1 MEGKRLLVME
11 DISAKMMRR
20 ARCLH
25 SQRYSTDAL
34 ANVKTLES
42 EKEELLSQRRQHA
55 LHQHDQNLEPVF
67 DAVLSDQNL
76 EPVFDAVLSDINQLI
91 RLWRWVSLVEDL
103 CREQQDREENIT
115 SNNSSMNFSSSHS
128 GFASEEPTWAARD
141 MRDAGILKLL
151 RMSSKDGPDDNIN
164 WMDSKSTSEVLFC
177 DEFDSPMRRSVI
189 ACDNVW
195 FCISFSFN

>member
-1 MEGKRLLVME
+1 MEGKRLLIME

-42 EKEELLSQRRQHA
+42 EKKELLSQRHQYT
-55 LHQHDQNLEPVF
+55 LNQHDIL
-67 DAVLSDQNL
+67 DAVLSN
-76 EPVFDAVLSDINQLI
+76 INQLI
-91 RLWRWVSLVEDL
+91 RLWQWVSLVEDL
-103 CREQQDREENIT
+103 CREQQDKDENFT
-115 SNNSSMNFSSSHS
+115 SSNSSMNFSSSHS

-151 RMSSKDGPDDNIN
+151 RMSSKDGPDDNITM
-164 WMDSKSTSEVLFC
+164 MDSTSTSEVLFY
-177 DEFDSPMRRSVI
+177 DEFDSPMRRLVI
-189 ACDNVW
+189 ACD
-195 FCISFSFN
+195 SF